1 MSPGITPR
9 RSVRSHMHPRL
20 DASQAFEWRGLA
32 RVAAAT
38 GPAEYQSVTLVIL
51 PSTLHDNQ
59 RLRSPVSNQNCQP
72 FSSTVAERRSVF
84 FLALSCLGR
93 CRVAMLPST
102 LVSNRKSCPF
112 CE

>member
-9 RSVRSHMHPRL
+9 RSVRGHIHPRL
-20 DASQAFEWRGLA
+20 AALQAFEWRGLA

-38 GPAEYQSVTLVIL
+38 GPAEYQSVTLVML

-84 FLALSCLGR
+84 FLALSCW
-93 CRVAMLPST
+93 VAAG
-102 LVSNRKSCPF
+102 
-112 CE
+112 